1 VDAHIEECEANLNRA
16 VETLFDADPAIQAV
30 GIARHDGGYGFKAVK
45 NEARIVA
52 IGAAVGGGG
61 KPPKSIKKIPVTIE
75 TVEADVEPHL
85 LTPHPLVA
93 SMVPEQRSHRPLA
106 CGLQIQNVDDDDR
119 QRTAGA
125 LQPGFIIIGTLGCF
139 VTLAGGKP
147 AILSNNHVLAGENRG
162 VKGKDRILQPGSSA
176 FSAAQHAAT
185 LTDFVALK
193 TSPANARPARG
204 NVVFNAVDAAV
215 AELKAGV
222 AFAQSYLPSR
232 RLPNPHGTGTPRVGG
247 KVFKVGRTTG
257 LTRGT
262 ITAVGT
268 TVGPIAYAPGNCW
281 FQNQFEIVGDSGIMF
296 SDHGDSGSAIVS
308 TTGQVI
314 GLLYAG
320 NGTHTYAC
328 PIAAVLTALNCA
340 LV

>member
-1 VDAHIEECEANLNRA
+1 MDATVEECAAQLDRA
-16 VETLFDADPAIQAV
+16 VETLFDIDPQVQAV
-30 GIARHDGGYGFKAVK
+30 GIARHGGGYGFKAVK
-45 NEARIVA
+45 NAARVVA
-52 IGAAVGGGG
+52 TSAAAGG
-61 KPPKSIKKIPVTIE
+61 KVPRSIKKIPVTIE
-75 TVEADVEPHL
+75 TVRQDVDHHL
-85 LTPHPLVA
+85 LAPHPLIA
-93 SMVPEQRSHRPLA
+93 SMVPEQQLHRPLA
-106 CGLQIQNVDDDDR
+106 CGLQLQNVDDDER
-119 QRTAGA
+119 QRAAGA
-125 LQPGFIIIGTLGCF
+125 LGAGFVIVGTLGCF
-139 VTLAGGKP
+139 VTLAGGRH

-162 VKGKDRILQPGSSA
+162 RKAEDRILQPGALSFAS
-176 FSAAQHAAT
+176 AQHVAT

-193 TSPANARPARG
+193 PSPANARPARG

-215 AELKAGV
+215 AELKAGT
-222 AFAQSYLPSR
+222 AFTQTYLPSR
-232 RLPNPHGTGTPRVGG
+232 RLPNPHLIGTPRVGD

-281 FQNQFEIVGDSGIMF
+281 FQNQVEIVGDNGSMF
-296 SDHGDSGSAIVS
+296 SDHGDSGSAVVS

-314 GLLYAG
+314 ALLYAG

-328 PIAAVLTALNCA
+328 PISTALAALNCA